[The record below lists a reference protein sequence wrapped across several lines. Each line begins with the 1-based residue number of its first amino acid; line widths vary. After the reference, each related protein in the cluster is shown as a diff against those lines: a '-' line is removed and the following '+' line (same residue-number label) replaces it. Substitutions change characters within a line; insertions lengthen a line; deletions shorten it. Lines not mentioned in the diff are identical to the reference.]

1 MFNTILCAFS
11 ASSPLYFEK
20 STGGTITGFPG
31 RGIVR
36 DRRAVA
42 DGPRQHHTSQ
52 SIMDRPLHTSFRSFV
67 VSGFPVV
74 CSDTNSSSGSPY
86 GLYVGG
92 YSNDD
97 TSNAPKYG
105 LSYMNAYNDV
115 GNSNTNIGG
124 RLTKVLIN
132 AHSLL
137 TVILAA
143 AEASPS
149 SLWMGSM
156 EHACEKSATFPTGLV
171 PKGNARAE
179 EPGTGAI

>member
-1 MFNTILCAFS
+1 MASGAELRMADAS
-11 ASSPLYFEK
+11 ADALPFHY
-20 STGGTITGFPG
+20 
-31 RGIVR
+31 
-36 DRRAVA
+36 
-42 DGPRQHHTSQ
+42 SQ

-67 VSGFPVV
+67 FHGFPVV
-74 CSDTNSSSGSPY
+74 YSNSGGSSASPY
-86 GLYVGG
+86 GLYTGG

-105 LSYMNAYNDV
+105 LSYMNANNDV

-132 AHSLL
+132 AHLHL

-143 AEASPS
+143 AEAALS

-156 EHACEKSATFPTGLV
+156 GPACEKSAIFPTGLV
-171 PKGNARAE
+171 PKGNARTE